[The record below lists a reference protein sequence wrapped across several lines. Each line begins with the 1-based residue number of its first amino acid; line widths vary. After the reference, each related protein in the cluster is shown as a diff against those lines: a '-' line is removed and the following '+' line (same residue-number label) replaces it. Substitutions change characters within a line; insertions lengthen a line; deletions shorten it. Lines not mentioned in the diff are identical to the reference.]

1 MSEILLFKNRNGS
14 AELIKSE
21 PVGLEKQLQT
31 FIENN
36 LETIFGIQL
45 LASEYAIP
53 GGRMDSLGL
62 DENNS
67 PVIIEYKRNAND
79 NVINQG
85 LFYLNWLVDHKGDFQ
100 ILVQGKLG
108 MEVTVEWTNPSV
120 ICIAS
125 DFNKYD
131 EHAVNQMQKNIL
143 LYRYKKYGDE
153 LLLLEGVNTPLQP
166 IKVSHHSTVD
176 AKSEWIREDT
186 DVYNRYMKAPP
197 QRQAVFDEVKA
208 FALSL
213 SDEIKEVYLKHYVA
227 FRVTRNFMTVQIS
240 QSKVLIYLS
249 LDVEEYQD
257 ILAEEQIRNV
267 REIGHYGTGDLE
279 VELYSLEDFERYKY
293 LIQEAYERNV
303 T

>member
-14 AELIKSE
+14 AELIMSE
-21 PVGLEKQLQT
+21 PVGLEKHLQT
-31 FIENN
+31 FIEDN
-36 LETIFGIQL
+36 LETIFGIRL
-45 LASEYAIP
+45 LASEYVIP

-67 PVIIEYKRNAND
+67 PVIIEYKRNSND

-100 ILVQGKLG
+100 ILVQEKLG
-108 MEVTVEWTNPSV
+108 MDIAVEWTNPSV

-143 LYRYKKYGDE
+143 LYRYKKYGNE

-166 IKVSHHSTVD
+166 IKASQSTV
-176 AKSEWIREDT
+176 AAGSEWILEDT
-186 DVYNRYMKAPP
+186 NVYSRYVKAPP
-197 QRQAVFDEVKA
+197 RIQEVFDEVKG

-213 SDEIKEVYLKHYVA
+213 SDEIKEVYLKHYLA
-227 FRVTRNFMTVQIS
+227 FRVTRNFITAQIT
-240 QSKVLIYLS
+240 QSKVLLYLS
-249 LDVEEYQD
+249 LDVEGYQD
-257 ILAEEQIRNV
+257 ILPEERIRDV

-279 VELYSLEDFERYKY
+279 VELHSLEDFERYKY
-293 LIQEAYERNV
+293 LIQEAYERKV